1 MRIQN
6 RFAILIGLIAASVS
20 VQALAELTA
29 EQDHQRLLQLLH
41 IDALRRGPD
50 GNPASPNAANTDET
64 KVVQYTLPDALT
76 AQDGTKINS
85 PSQWW
90 NKRRPE
96 LVELFDREI
105 YGRVPVSTPHV
116 KWEVVSSTPRTFGSV
131 QAIERK
137 LVGHVDNRAYPS
149 IKVDI

>member
-6 RFAILIGLIAASVS
+6 RFAILIGFIAASVS

-50 GNPASPNAANTDET
+50 GNPASPNAANTDES
-64 KVVQYTLPDALT
+64 KVVRYVLPDALT
-76 AQDGTKINS
+76 TEGGTKVGS

-90 NKRRPE
+90 KQRRPE
-96 LVELFDREI
+96 LVELFDREV
-105 YGRVPVSTPHV
+105 YGR
-116 KWEVVSSTPRTFGSV
+116 
-131 QAIERK
+131 
-137 LVGHVDNRAYPS
+137 
-149 IKVDI
+149 